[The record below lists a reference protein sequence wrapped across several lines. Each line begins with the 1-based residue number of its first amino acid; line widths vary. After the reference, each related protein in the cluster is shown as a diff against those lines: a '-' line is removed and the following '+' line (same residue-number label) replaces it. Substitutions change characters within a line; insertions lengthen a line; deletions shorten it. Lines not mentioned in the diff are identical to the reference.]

1 MSSSEFDQL
10 TEDYTPENDH
20 ENDDFSEDDNKT
32 YIEQILTGNFMQDTM
47 MYKPFRIIPPS
58 PRRSTYVFRL
68 DTWLYGMLRPNVWN
82 ESIKRFVMRCLEDLR
97 NWHTDETGYKVI
109 EEEDDEMGQFFEEW
123 PARIQAFEERMQQGK
138 NTV

>member
-1 MSSSEFDQL
+1 MLVQGQPLDSKHSTYL
-10 TEDYTPENDH
+10 KYTP
-20 ENDDFSEDDNKT
+20 SL
-32 YIEQILTGNFMQDTM
+32 YSPSLTISNTLHGKNFL
-47 MYKPFRIIPPS
+47 PS

-109 EEEDDEMGQFFEEW
+109 EEDDEMGQFFEEW